1 MAWALAL
8 VLVLVLGVV
17 LMLMLAPVLVLM
29 LATLLVIVVLD
40 AMAGQS
46 PARSVLQCRR
56 LPAEFLQLAAQHTH
70 HRLRGPRVLLFRK
83 TSRFPD
89 VRRVFRAE
97 GDEPGAATW
106 RWMVIWTRLRWSC
119 RF

>member
-1 MAWALAL
+1 MAWVLAL

-17 LMLMLAPVLVLM
+17 LMVVLVVLVVLVLA
-29 LATLLVIVVLD
+29 LLLVMVD

-70 HRLRGPRVLLFRK
+70 HRPRPARG
-83 TSRFPD
+83 
-89 VRRVFRAE
+89 
-97 GDEPGAATW
+97 
-106 RWMVIWTRLRWSC
+106 
-119 RF
+119 